1 MSAAAPLLK
10 VPLKVMLVDDEPLA
24 RQRLRTLL
32 ADPGPVASEVVAEAG
47 DAEAAWQVLTS
58 QPVDLM
64 LLDVHMPGLDGLQLA
79 QRLRTLAQPP
89 ALVFVTAHGEYALAA
104 FDVQAIDYLTK
115 PVRLARLHEALGRV
129 QQWLQARAPEMQTG
143 VLAEVPTLVVNERGR
158 VIRVP
163 ASEVL
168 YLKAELKYVT
178 LRTTERSYLLDD
190 SLNDLAQ
197 RLGPE
202 FIRVHR
208 NALVARQ
215 AVRALA
221 ERVGDGEEGWAVHIA
236 AVDEWVAVSRRQL
249 SAVREALAQV

>member
-1 MSAAAPLLK
+1 MSAAAH
-10 VPLKVMLVDDEPLA
+10 PLKVLLVDDEPLA

-32 ADPGPVASEVVAEAG
+32 ADPGPCATEVVAEAG
-47 DAEAAWQVLTS
+47 DAEAAWQALAA
-58 QPVDLM
+58 QPVDLV
-64 LLDVHMPGLDGLQLA
+64 LLDIHMPGLDGLQLA
-79 QRLRTLAQPP
+79 QRLRAMPHPP

-129 QQWLQARAPEMQTG
+129 QQWLQARAHAAPVEG
-143 VLAEVPTLVVNERGR
+143 PTLVVNERGR

-178 LRTTERSYLLDD
+178 LRTAERSYLLDD

-208 NALVARQ
+208 NALVARA

-221 ERVGDGEEGWAVHIA
+221 ERVADGEEGWAVHMA

-249 SAVREALAQV
+249 SAVREALAQA